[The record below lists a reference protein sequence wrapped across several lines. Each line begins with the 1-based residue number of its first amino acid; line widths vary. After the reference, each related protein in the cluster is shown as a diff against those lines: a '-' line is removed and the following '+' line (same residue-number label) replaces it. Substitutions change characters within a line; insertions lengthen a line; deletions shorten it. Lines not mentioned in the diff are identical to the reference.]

1 MPLQQAPPVTTAAS
15 HLEIM
20 KLPKKRGRPPKGP
33 DDFSPP
39 PPVVAAPTSPAAT
52 SVSCKLLISSA
63 YTLASVL
70 MMAYS
75 HCRTQTLIQT
85 PVLCR
90 IFSIGSIS
98 DSDPSLKCM

>member
-52 SVSCKLLISSA
+52 VSCKLLISSV

-75 HCRTQTLIQT
+75 HCRTRT
-85 PVLCR
+85 R
-90 IFSIGSIS
+90 FGS
-98 DSDPSLKCM
+98 DSDTLIEMYVIGMEICP

>member
-52 SVSCKLLISSA
+52 VSCKLLISSV
-63 YTLASVL
+63 YTLAFVL

-75 HCRTQTLIQT
+75 HCRTRTRFGFRLGY
-85 PVLCR
+85 P
-90 IFSIGSIS
+90 
-98 DSDPSLKCM
+98 D